1 LRPRHPAVV
10 GAQAIVRAKTAQI
23 VVSARWKALP
33 TLHARNASALR
44 KSSPFYPPS
53 ACPRSG
59 LLPRTCEG
67 IGKYTASTCSVRE
80 ALLARRLRM
89 MPASGFPLDAIC
101 QCRLYT
107 SLTSVRAACACKLVV
122 RWRDFQFGKI
132 FTWVQ
137 GSLGVQNRRSPEKR
151 YFELARTKCS
161 SKLPE
166 CNNFCPSITVP
177 LYSRSSRAAEV
188 KICCGLFG

>member
-1 LRPRHPAVV
+1 MRPRHPAVV

-67 IGKYTASTCSVRE
+67 IGKHTASTCSVRE
-80 ALLARRLRM
+80 ALLARRLRL

-122 RWRDFQFGKI
+122 RWRDFQFGEN
-132 FTWVQ
+132 F
-137 GSLGVQNRRSPEKR
+137 LGVTWGPEQEKPGKKV
-151 YFELARTKCS
+151 FRTGTDQMFFKTS
-161 SKLPE
+161 RVQQFLP
-166 CNNFCPSITVP
+166 IHHRTTVFTKQ
-177 LYSRSSRAAEV
+177 SCRGS
-188 KICCGLFG
+188 

>member
-1 LRPRHPAVV
+1 MRPRHPAVV

-33 TLHARNASALR
+33 TLHTRNASALR

-107 SLTSVRAACACKLVV
+107 SLTSVRAACACKACRTMERLPIRENFHLGPGVTWGPEQEKPGKKV
-122 RWRDFQFGKI
+122 FRTGTDQMFFKTSRVQQFLPI
-132 FTWVQ
+132 HHRTTVFTKQ
-137 GSLGVQNRRSPEKR
+137 SCRGS
-151 YFELARTKCS
+151 
-161 SKLPE
+161 
-166 CNNFCPSITVP
+166 
-177 LYSRSSRAAEV
+177 
-188 KICCGLFG
+188 